1 MFSLLAQDRVPD
13 KDAKPTPPQAQQPAA
28 EAPKPAPEAA
38 NVLGRTNA
46 QAGEARRNENVFITA
61 LDNNTQKESNIRLGT
76 TATLLTEFNSATR
89 YFGAEFGVAPSGGLH
104 LSPGRASQNIH
115 GLFLWTHANSIFSAR
130 SFFQVGD
137 VLPARENVF
146 SSRVSMGLWKNA
158 FLSLDGDLQFRS
170 GFVNGN
176 ILVPRANERSCLSPD
191 PRVCDLINR
200 WYNAWPLAQ
209 PNRTDINERALN
221 TNAPQALNTQT
232 TGIRL
237 DQSMGKDAKHRFF
250 ARHTWTNQALD
261 AFQLVAGQN
270 PDTTT
275 KNHDARLTWTYARN
289 AKEVWD
295 LSAAFQRTRS
305 LLVPEPNAVGPQVQV
320 GTAFEK
326 LGPGSSIP
334 VDRVQ
339 NRYALSF
346 RHQHTFTRHTL
357 SFGGTLSRLHF
368 NGREASS
375 NRGNYFFRND
385 FGRTAIENFRLGFP
399 SRYSFGFGELA
410 RGFRRWDHF
419 WFVQDTWRV
428 KSNLTISA
436 GLRYHPQLGMNEVQ
450 NLTQVPYSCDCNNL
464 APNFGLAWRPSSKLG
479 VFRAAYATQFGEVF
493 PATLQQL
500 RWNPPSFQKIEN
512 LSPPFL
518 DPLAGIVFDPNA
530 RAIVFTL
537 APGLQTPY
545 SHQYSFSWQTPLPAA
560 LGRLDLGYVGSRTL
574 KLLYMQYFNRGLVVP
589 GIPQSTATVND
600 RRPDPRYYDYR
611 VVSNMARS
619 YFDAAR
625 ITYSLQTRRGLNLE
639 TSYWFSKA
647 IDTGA
652 TYVNI
657 AAGDD
662 AMQGHSQSAFNVE
675 GDLKG
680 LSAFDQSHAFVSRL
694 AYEAPWKQRILRDW
708 RLSTVFLAKS
718 GIPFNIVSGADSP
731 GVGNV
736 DGVQGDRPNIV
747 DPSILGRTISHP
759 DISRSLLPRSA
770 FANIAPTDPRGNLGV
785 NAFRRAGFRNLN
797 ASLERRFSL
806 RQDRAFRFRAE
817 ALNALNTP
825 QFAEPIADFS
835 NPAFGQIT
843 NTLNDGRALR
853 FSLAFEF

>member
-1 MFSLLAQDRVPD
+1 M
-13 KDAKPTPPQAQQPAA
+13 
-28 EAPKPAPEAA
+28 
-38 NVLGRTNA
+38 LGRTNA
-46 QAGEARRNENVFITA
+46 QAGEARRNENIFITA
-61 LDNNTQKESNIRLGT
+61 LDNNTQRESNIRLGT
-76 TATLLTEFNSATR
+76 TATVLTEFHAATR

-104 LSPGRASQNIH
+104 LTSTRNPQSLH
-115 GLFLWTHANSIFSAR
+115 GTFAWTHANSIFSAR

-146 SSRVSMGLWKNA
+146 NGRLGFGLWKNA
-158 FLSLDGDLQFRS
+158 YLSLDGDLQSRR
-170 GFVNGN
+170 GYVNGN

-191 PRVCDLINR
+191 PRACDLINR

-221 TNAPQALNTQT
+221 TNAPQALDTQT
-232 TGIRL
+232 TGLRL
-237 DQSMGKDAKHRFF
+237 DQNFGKHRLF
-250 ARHTWTNQALD
+250 ARHTWTHQALD

-346 RHQHTFTRHTL
+346 RHQRTLARHTL
-357 SFGGTLSRLHF
+357 SAGGTLSRLHF

-410 RGFRRWDHF
+410 RGFRRWDHY
-419 WFVQDTWRV
+419 WFVQDNWRATN
-428 KSNLTISA
+428 NLTISA
-436 GLRYHPQLGMNEVQ
+436 GLRYHPQLGMTEVQ
-450 NLTQVPYSCDCNNL
+450 NLTQIPYTCDCNNF
-464 APNFGLAWRPSSKLG
+464 APNLGLAWRPHPQWG

-500 RWNPPSFQKIEN
+500 RWNPPNFQKIEN

-545 SHQYSFSWQTPLPAA
+545 AHQYSFSWQTPLPASW
-560 LGRLDLGYVGSRTL
+560 GRLDLGYVGSRTL
-574 KLLYMQYFNRGLVVP
+574 KLLYMQYFNRAAVVP
-589 GIPQSTATVND
+589 GMPQTTATVND
-600 RRPDPRYYDYR
+600 RRPDPHYYDYR

-625 ITYSLQTRRGLNLE
+625 ATYTFQNRRGFNLE
-639 TSYWFSKA
+639 ASYWFSKA

-662 AMQGHSQSAFNVE
+662 ASQGHSQTADNVE

-680 LSAFDQSHAFVSRL
+680 LSAFDQSHSFVTRL
-694 AYEAPWKQRILRDW
+694 NYEVPWRRTLLRHW
-708 RLSTVFLAKS
+708 RLSSVFLAKS
-718 GIPFNIVSGADSP
+718 GIPFNILSGADSP
-731 GVGNV
+731 GLGNV
-736 DGVQGDRPNIV
+736 DGVQGDRPNLI
-747 DPSILGRTISHP
+747 DPTILGRTISHP
-759 DISRSLLPRSA
+759 DLARSQLPRAA

-785 NAFRRAGFRNLN
+785 NVFRRAGFRNWN

-806 RQDRAFRFRAE
+806 HQDRAFRFRAE

-825 QFAEPIADFS
+825 QFAEPIADLS

-853 FSLAFEF
+853 FSLGFEF

>member
-1 MFSLLAQDRVPD
+1 VSPVAET
-13 KDAKPTPPQAQQPAA
+13 AK
-28 EAPKPAPEAA
+28 APETA

-46 QAGEARRNENVFITA
+46 QAGEARRNENIFITA

-76 TATLLTEFNSATR
+76 TATILTEFNAATR
-89 YFGAEFGVAPSGGLH
+89 YFGSEFGIAPSSGLH
-104 LSPGRASQNIH
+104 LAAIRPSRALH
-115 GLFLWTHANSIFSAR
+115 GNFIWTHANSIFAAR
-130 SFFQVGD
+130 SFFQAGD
-137 VLPARENVF
+137 VLPARENALTT
-146 SSRVSMGLWKNA
+146 RLTTGLWRNA
-158 FLSLDGDLQFRS
+158 FLSAEGDLQFRR

-176 ILVPRANERSCLSPD
+176 VLIPRTSERSCLSPD
-191 PRVCDLINR
+191 PRVCQEINR
-200 WYNAWPLAQ
+200 FFAAWPLEQ

-221 TNAPQALNTQT
+221 TNAAQALDTQNT
-232 TGIRL
+232 GLRL
-237 DQSMGKDAKHRFF
+237 DQSFGKHRLTS
-250 ARHTWTNQALD
+250 RHAWTHQALD

-275 KNHDARLTWTYARN
+275 KNHDARLTWTYTRN
-289 AKEVWD
+289 ANEIWD

-334 VDRVQ
+334 IDRVQ
-339 NRYALSF
+339 NRYAVSL

-357 SFGGTLSRLHF
+357 SFGGTLARLHF

-399 SRYSFGFGELA
+399 SRYSFGEGELA

-419 WFVQDTWRV
+419 WFIQDTWRA
-428 KSNLTISA
+428 SSSLTITA
-436 GLRYHPQLGMNEVQ
+436 GLRYHPQLGMSEVQ
-450 NLTQVPYSCDCNNL
+450 DLTYIPYSCDCNNF
-464 APNFGLAWRPSSKLG
+464 APNLGFAWKPIPKLG

-500 RWNPPSFQKIEN
+500 RWNPPNFQKIEN

-518 DPLAGIVFDPNA
+518 DPLAGIVFDPNG
-530 RAIVFTL
+530 RAIFYTL

-545 SHQYSFSWQTPLPAA
+545 AHQYSFSWQTPLPTAW
-560 LGRLDLGYVGSRTL
+560 GRVELGYVGSRTL
-574 KLLYMQYFNRGLVVP
+574 KLLYMQYFNRAEVHPALA
-589 GIPQSTATVND
+589 QTTATVND

-625 ITYSLQTRRGLNLE
+625 ITYTLQSRRGFNFE
-639 TSYWFSKA
+639 SSYWFSKA

-662 AMQGHSQSAFNVE
+662 AMQGNSQTAYNVE

-694 AYEAPWKQRILRDW
+694 SYETPWRRMILRNW
-708 RLSTVFLAKS
+708 RVNTVLLAKS
-718 GIPFNIVSGADSP
+718 GIPFNIISGADSP
-731 GVGNV
+731 GLGNV

-747 DPSILGRTISHP
+747 SPEILGRTISHP
-759 DISRSLLPRSA
+759 DAAKSLLPRSA

-785 NAFRRAGFRNLN
+785 NVFRRAGFRNLN
-797 ASLERRFSL
+797 ASLERRFTL
-806 RQDRAFRFRAE
+806 RQDYALRIRAE

-825 QFAEPIADFS
+825 QFAEPIADLS

-853 FSLAFEF
+853 FSLALEF